1 MAASREETGAPRTDL
16 GRRIIFLCI
25 FFHNDQIGT
34 KRRSGNTKSDVT
46 VDQEL
51 LYPAGLWEN
60 SYNWLENNNT

>member
-1 MAASREETGAPRTDL
+1 MAASREETGALRTDL
-16 GRRIIFLCI
+16 GRKTIFLCI

-34 KRRSGNTKSDVT
+34 IRRPGNTKSDVT

-51 LYPAGLWEN
+51 LYPAGLWES